1 MSEPDLLPEV
11 LPAAENSAPVSA
23 IRDRQRPML
32 MPLAASGTAGLRRDL
47 ISSALIPI
55 TEVPPAQTSVPADIS
70 QYRQA
75 VMQ

>member
-1 MSEPDLLPEV
+1 MYSPRQKIVLLFPQSGIGNV
-11 LPAAENSAPVSA
+11 PW
-23 IRDRQRPML
+23 L

>member
-1 MSEPDLLPEV
+1 
-11 LPAAENSAPVSA
+11 
-23 IRDRQRPML
+23 

-55 TEVPPAQTSVPADIS
+55 TEVPPAKTSVPADIS